1 MSMAGKDYSSTNTN
15 RLKTIPLGSGN
26 VYVLP
31 VNSTYPT
38 MPTDEQFEM
47 DANMI
52 GRTKNGATLTYSSEE
67 YVAKSDDGVAKK
79 RRLTDETVTFSW
91 GIMTWIPATIEMLL
105 QTAVASE
112 TSDYAQVKIG
122 GLGNQKNQEYWVH
135 FVGGDEIDGKLT
147 VTGRGLNNA
156 GLEAAFAND
165 NESVIT
171 PTFDFSPMDDDGT
184 LCVIK
189 TAKMSA
195 QGSTPPQ
202 LSALTVGSL
211 TLSPTFDAGTYEYT
225 ATSASASAT
234 VSVTA
239 PAGATVNITC
249 NGDSVSSG
257 GTATFEDGS
266 NNIVIIV
273 GDSTGSNTYRVT
285 VTYES

>member
-1 MSMAGKDYSSTNTN
+1 MSMAGKDYSATNTN

-38 MPTDEQFEM
+38 MPTDEQFEQ

-91 GIMTWIPATIEMLL
+91 GIITWIPATIEMLL
-105 QTAVASE
+105 QTATASE
-112 TSDYAQVKIG
+112 TSDFAQVKIG
-122 GLGNQKNQEYWVH
+122 GLGNQVNQEYWVH

-165 NESVIT
+165 AESVIT

-202 LSALTVGSL
+202 LSALSVGAL
-211 TLSPTFDAGTYEYT
+211 TLSPTFASDTYEYT
-225 ATSASASAT
+225 ATSTSDSAT
-234 VSVTA
+234 VTVTA
-239 PAGATVNITC
+239 PSGATVNITC
-249 NGDSVSSG
+249 NGDSLSNG

-266 NNIVIIV
+266 NNIVVIV
-273 GDSTGSNTYRVT
+273 GNSKGSNTYRVT

>member
-15 RLKTIPLGSGN
+15 RLKAIPLGSGN

-38 MPTDEQFEM
+38 MPTDEQFEQ

-52 GRTKNGATLTYSSEE
+52 GRTENGASLTYSSEE

-79 RRLTDETVTFSW
+79 RRLTNETVTFSW
-91 GIMTWIPATIEMLL
+91 GIITWYAPTIEMLL

-112 TSDYAQVKIG
+112 TSDFAEVKIG
-122 GLGNQKNQEYWVH
+122 GLGNQVNQEYWVH

-165 NESVIT
+165 AESVIT

-202 LSALTVGSL
+202 LSALTIGSL
-211 TLSPTFDAGTYEYT
+211 TLSPTFNAGTYEYT
-225 ATSASASAT
+225 ASTTSTSSTITAT
-234 VSVTA
+234 PPS
-239 PAGATVNITC
+239 GATVIITV
-249 NGDSVSSG
+249 NGESVSNG
-257 GTATFEDGS
+257 GSVDWEDGE
-266 NNIVIIV
+266 NDVVIIV
-273 GDSTGSNTYRVT
+273 GDSTGSNTYKVT
-285 VTYES
+285 VTAS